1 MSNKFIREGI
11 EDFNWVEDVESG
23 FTKVDTT
30 KDYMGVWPQ
39 FEKMLSEL
47 GVTNLEGEVVSYD
60 DEGTCKLL
68 LKSDY
73 FEFEVHANFDYI
85 ETNMVSWSIQNV
97 KNYGYVKDEY
107 SLDTNDWLKPIVD
120 KLKEMIINSVN
131 KYKKMN
137 ESEDFEWISD
147 IDAKL
152 PTLGEL
158 FDDGRLEVDDII
170 TLRGEVINGR
180 DWKKKW
186 FNEFVIELTSKGERL
201 TSGTFFDLIDTPI
214 NNGVSESM
222 GLSSDFEISF
232 IDGDE
237 KLEVLGVVRNGKE
250 MDLFKLNESNDFD
263 WIRDVEPNISFHDV
277 RVGEKYNIELTDEFY
292 GALND
297 CFGPLEPFEL
307 MGYKRTTNV
316 RVIGKDMAKH
326 TDVYCYSENNNEVIS
341 LHLAFYNDNGED
353 IADHFWVTEEMA
365 NLYPR
370 TNDLNESDGL
380 DWIREIGLPDVYVG
394 AKFKTSNGNII
405 VVYETDEF
413 WTSYVVIDGNN
424 GKKHKQKMITKG
436 FIAMTKE
443 RGLWEKI
450 DDETPINESE
460 SDDFDW
466 VRNIGITNHIKPPYF
481 KNMKEYGLSPNEY
494 NSVLSKIFN
503 QPVKYG
509 VTVQG
514 YIVYDKQGNKLY
526 RESSVGDWIKR
537 EYDEQGNR
545 IYYEDS
551 DGKIKDYRNL
561 NESDDFDWIK
571 DIDVTPIENTG
582 SRCDVTY
589 DLVYDYFSGKRPIVH
604 GNYTYYMDSTSG
616 VVIWEFNDTDDYI
629 VYATPFW
636 EGNCYLPINI
646 QGDMGDYEELV
657 DLELPKFN
665 YREELFNWLENVY
678 PNIVASAIDD
688 LGPLPE

>member
-1 MSNKFIREGI
+1 MNNKFIREGI

-23 FTKVDTT
+23 FTKVDTSR
-30 KDYMGVWPQ
+30 DEMNVWPQ

-85 ETNMVSWSIQNV
+85 ETSMVSWSIQNI

-120 KLKEMIINSVN
+120 KLKEMVIKTLN

-170 TLRGEVINGR
+170 TLRGEVINGKN
-180 DWKKKW
+180 WKKKW

-237 KLEVLGVVRNGKE
+237 KLEVLGVLRFGKE
-250 MDLFKLNESNDFD
+250 MDLFKLNESDDFNWIKSVESEFNATMLRYGQKFKDNLGKYTRIIMFAEQDDPEISYEPPMSLLTFKIIYDPSGYIPYPAKPKDDPLNSELDMNPIDFDNGLKSGKYVPIFNDKGFKLKLTEESDFD
-263 WIRDVEPNISFHDV
+263 WIRDFDITNHIEMPYFKSMREYGLSSD
-277 RVGEKYNIELTDEFY
+277 KYELVLSKVYNQPVSIIGNGVYDNDGNQIYYEGSY
-292 GALND
+292 G
-297 CFGPLEPFEL
+297 
-307 MGYKRTTNV
+307 YWWKREYDTNGNL
-316 RVIGKDMAKH
+316 I
-326 TDVYCYSENNNEVIS
+326 YSE
-341 LHLAFYNDNGED
+341 Y
-353 IADHFWVTEEMA
+353 
-365 NLYPR
+365 
-370 TNDLNESDGL
+370 SDGYWYKYKY
-380 DWIREIGLPDVYVG
+380 DI
-394 AKFKTSNGNII
+394 NGNII
-405 VVYETDEF
+405 
-413 WTSYVVIDGNN
+413 
-424 GKKHKQKMITKG
+424 
-436 FIAMTKE
+436 
-443 RGLWEKI
+443 
-450 DDETPINESE
+450 
-460 SDDFDW
+460 
-466 VRNIGITNHIKPPYF
+466 
-481 KNMKEYGLSPNEY
+481 
-494 NSVLSKIFN
+494 
-503 QPVKYG
+503 
-509 VTVQG
+509 
-514 YIVYDKQGNKLY
+514 Y
-526 RESSVGDWIKR
+526 RE
-537 EYDEQGNR
+537 N
-545 IYYEDS
+545 S
-551 DGKIKDYRNL
+551 DGDIEDNRNL
-561 NESDDFDWIK
+561 NESDDFDWVR

-582 SRCDVTY
+582 SSCDGNY
-589 DLVYDYFSGKRPIVH
+589 NLVYDYFFSKRPIVH

-616 VVIWEFNDTDDYI
+616 TVIWEFNDTEDYI

-636 EGNCYLPINI
+636 DGNCYLPIYI
-646 QGDMGDYEELV
+646 QGDMGEYEELV
-657 DLELPKFN
+657 DMELPKFN

-678 PNIVASAIDD
+678 PNIVASTIDD